1 MGDKTKTQVSKL
13 KPGRYVLIDDEPCRI
28 ANITV
33 SSPGKHGS
41 AKARIT
47 AVGIF
52 DGKARSIVK
61 PTSAEIDVPIIDKR
75 TGQIISISPDTVQIM
90 DMETYDQIFLTED
103 QVGEARNFLTD
114 NLEVEVLFFEGRP
127 IGINLPNFVDLKV
140 IKSDPWVK
148 GDSVSSNT
156 KPVTLETGYVIRV
169 PTFIEEGEKI
179 RVDTRTGEYVTR
191 IKE

>member
-1 MGDKTKTQVSKL
+1 MYTASDLRKGLKIVINNEPYVIIDFQFSKPGKGQALYRCKLRNMITGIIVDKT
-13 KPGRYVLIDDEPCRI
+13 Y
-28 ANITV
+28 
-33 SSPGKHGS
+33 
-41 AKARIT
+41 
-47 AVGIF
+47 
-52 DGKARSIVK
+52 RSI
-61 PTSAEIDVPIIDKR
+61 
-75 TGQIISISPDTVQIM
+75 DTFQPADLEERKMQFLYKQDDQYCFM
-90 DMETYDQIFLTED
+90 DMETYDQVFLTED
-103 QVGEARNFLTD
+103 QVGEAKNFLTD

-191 IKE
+191 IKG